1 MWRCV
6 KNGKTNDPGFNAS
19 GRQASPFSCSPP
31 PHKSKN
37 KVPRTTSGGLC
48 FGLQRLLNTST
59 SRVEVNWMGHNI
71 YRLTTISNA
80 GKVGK
85 YQTRLCCQPVPS
97 SQFQLSLSSFSQVLV
112 FHAWWY
118 CGTTSPLL
126 SRDFYIGFKAF
137 RMSDYVFMA
146 GLHNICFPCL
156 FGGFRKWK
164 GRDF

>member
-1 MWRCV
+1 MGMWRCV

-19 GRQASPFSCSPP
+19 GRQASFLAGRRHTSQKIKYHKPP
-31 PHKSKN
+31 SLWPSKAPQYINFKSWSKLDG
-37 KVPRTTSGGLC
+37 TQHLSIDYY
-48 FGLQRLLNTST
+48 F
-59 SRVEVNWMGHNI
+59 
-71 YRLTTISNA
+71 NA

-97 SQFQLSLSSFSQVLV
+97 SQFQLSLSSFSQVIL
-112 FHAWWY
+112 FHAWSY

-156 FGGFRKWK
+156 FGGLGN
-164 GRDF
+164 GREEIF